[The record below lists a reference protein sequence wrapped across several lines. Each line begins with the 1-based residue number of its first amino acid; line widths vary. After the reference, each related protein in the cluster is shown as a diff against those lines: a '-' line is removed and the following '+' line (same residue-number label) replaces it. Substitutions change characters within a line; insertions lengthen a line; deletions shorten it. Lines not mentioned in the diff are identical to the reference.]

1 MLSLKKFGINY
12 YNIFFMLIAVA
23 ALVLSIIAFT
33 RKGESFGESFDDN
46 CLKPEFVLNNWGI
59 CCKNVPEDKKGEMR
73 KICWRAAVKL
83 THFGTDICAC
93 QSGAQMKDA
102 IACDPGY
109 NCHCN
114 LPTGISYGKCKH
126 NLQ

>member
-33 RKGESFGESFDDN
+33 RKGESFGIS
-46 CLKPEFVLNNWGI
+46 L
-59 CCKNVPEDKKGEMR
+59 
-73 KICWRAAVKL
+73 
-83 THFGTDICAC
+83 CAC

-114 LPTGISYGKCKH
+114 SPTGISYGKCKP